1 MIARWL
7 IPFLL
12 AFAWP
17 VVAQELRFQH
27 VTTHDGLGDNAVT
40 CIFEDRAGFIWI
52 GTERGLNR
60 YDGQRVERFEP
71 GPRGPLGAH
80 ITSITEDDKGR
91 LWISTADAG
100 LSMRDPSGGF
110 THFRH
115 DSTSARGLPTDA
127 LNHVLVVDDS
137 LLVLSSRGHGAMWYH
152 LRKGMLFQKGF
163 RPFRLNEQGDTAFAD
178 HDNWNHGA
186 LLLDDH
192 RIWLPMLRAIGQS
205 FIVDARSGEVLDSIP
220 ITQLVTN
227 GVLSD
232 GVLYMGGWHPGLQH
246 AFLDRPELAVH
257 TPIDEEITCIVEW
270 DSRRLL
276 AATKVSGLLWLDKGG
291 AITGRCQHVRSDPS
305 SLLSDRTTC
314 LLRDR
319 AGNLWVG
326 TAKGVSVFAP
336 SVWRCAAVPLLPD
349 DRAGDLVFHAIQQD
363 VNGTIRLST
372 SKGFIL
378 VDPDSRAPRLVEL
391 THDGGH
397 LEVTGLF
404 RTGADEYFAGTE
416 TGIFRYNPE
425 RERILPQSETG
436 KWSSYKA
443 GIMFQTRAVW
453 PFSTGGQEL
462 LLLGALGYGHLA
474 IDRGTGELVA
484 GWEDHVDLAGT
495 MMLRSTL
502 QDARGVCWS
511 ATLGGVVRWTPVAP
525 GKEPGGVVFNA
536 QAPAKLPGD
545 DAQALTCQGDTV
557 WVALRDGGLGSI
569 VDDHAR
575 SHPPPAHFPRDFVGV
590 TVDRAGHVWCA
601 TGNGLVR
608 YAPGANTWL
617 HVPVNDGRTFRQLTK
632 CITTLTDGR
641 IAFCAD
647 DHLLLIDPAA
657 YDPLPELPAPSIVGM
672 SNTWGT
678 LQADAEAAMELPFRN
693 SAFDVMLTALQ
704 PVGAAPLTFLC
715 RLDDE
720 RADYHE
726 ATALEALRYAGVPVG
741 MHRLLVRVRD
751 AYGREGPEQTLLT
764 VTVVGPFWQR
774 WWFFLLVLGV
784 GATGM
789 YLFSR
794 FRQRQRAKLQHVR
807 DRIARDLHDDIG
819 STLGSISFYSE
830 ALKRK
835 LGSTDD
841 AMAKQVADKIGASSR
856 EMIDQMS
863 DIVWSVDPKND
874 DAGALSERL
883 RGFASDLLAARN
895 IALDFRADEGINDR
909 KLSAEQRR
917 NIFLICKEVLHNTV
931 KYAEAGHV
939 TITLTATG
947 RALELMISDDGKGF
961 DPDNTDSYNGNGLP
975 NMRARAAAV
984 GAEFTIDS
992 APGKGTRARIVLTQ
1006 QVLTPRSGD

>member
-1 MIARWL
+1 M
-7 IPFLL
+7 
-12 AFAWP
+12 
-17 VVAQELRFQH
+17 VAQELRFQH
-27 VTTHDGLGDNAVT
+27 VTTDDGLGDNAVT

-60 YDGQRVERFEP
+60 YDGQRVERYEP
-71 GPRGPLGAH
+71 GPKGPLGAH
-80 ITSITEDDKGR
+80 ITSITEDGRGR

-100 LSMRDPSGGF
+100 LSMRDPSGAF
-110 THFRH
+110 MHFRR

-127 LNHVLVVDDS
+127 LNQVLVVDDS
-137 LLVLSSRGHGAMWYH
+137 LLVLSSRGHGAIWYH
-152 LRKGMLFQKGF
+152 LRKGMLFRKGF
-163 RPFRLNEQGDTAFAD
+163 RPFRLNEQGDTAFAE

-186 LLLDDH
+186 LRLDDR
-192 RIWLPMLRAIGQS
+192 RIWLPMLRTKGES
-205 FIVDARSGEVLDSIP
+205 FVVDARSGEVLDSIA
-220 ITQLVTN
+220 ITESATN

-232 GVLYMGGWHPGLQH
+232 GVLYMGGWHPGLQRAH
-246 AFLDRPELAVH
+246 LDRPEPAVQ

-270 DSRRLL
+270 DVHRLL
-276 AATKVSGLLWLDKGG
+276 AATKVNGLLWLDRSG
-291 AITGRCQHVRSDPS
+291 AITRRCQHVRSDPS

-336 SVWRCAAVPLLPD
+336 SVWRCTEVPLLPD

-363 VNGTIRLST
+363 EDGTIRLST

-378 VDPDSRAPRLVEL
+378 VDPQSNACQLVEL
-391 THDGGH
+391 THNGGH
-397 LEVTGLF
+397 LEVTGLY
-404 RTGADEYFAGTE
+404 RTRTDEYFAGTE
-416 TGIFRYNPE
+416 TGIFRYDPE

-436 KWSSYKA
+436 MWSSYKA

-453 PFSTGGQEL
+453 PFSTGGHDL
-462 LLLGALGYGHLA
+462 LLLGALGYGHLP
-474 IDRGTGELVA
+474 IDRRTGELVG
-484 GWEDHVDLAGT
+484 GWQDHVDLPGT

-525 GKEPGGVVFNA
+525 GEEPGGVVFNA
-536 QAPAKLPGD
+536 QAPVKLPGD
-545 DAQALTCQGDTV
+545 DAQALAFQDDTV
-557 WVALRDGGLGSI
+557 WVAFRDGGLADI
-569 VDDHAR
+569 VGDQAHA
-575 SHPPPAHFPRDFVGV
+575 HVPPAHFPYDLVGV

-608 YAPGANTWL
+608 YAPESNTWL
-617 HVPVNDGRTFRQLTK
+617 HVPVNDGRTFRQLTR
-632 CITTLTDGR
+632 CITTLKDGR

-657 YDPLPELPAPSIVGM
+657 YDPLQELPAPRIVGM
-672 SNTWGT
+672 SNTWGA
-678 LQADAEAAMELPFRN
+678 LQADEDAGMELPFRN
-693 SAFDVMLTALQ
+693 SSFDLMLTALQ

-720 RADYHE
+720 GAVHHE

-741 MHRLLVRVRD
+741 THRLLVRVRD
-751 AYGREGPEQTLLT
+751 AYGREGPEHTLLT

-774 WWFFLLVLGV
+774 WWFFILVLGV
-784 GATGM
+784 GAAGM

-835 LGSTDD
+835 LGDTDD
-841 AMAKQVADKIGASSR
+841 TMARQVAEKIGASSR

-883 RGFASDLLAARN
+883 HAFASDLLAPRN
-895 IALDFRADEGINDR
+895 IALDFSADEAINDR
-909 KLSAEQRR
+909 RLSAEQRR

-931 KYAEAGHV
+931 KYAGAGHV
-939 TITLTATG
+939 TITLITTG
-947 RALELMISDDGKGF
+947 RSLELTITDDGKGF
-961 DPDNTDSYNGNGLP
+961 DPLNTDSYNGNGLP
-975 NMRARAAAV
+975 NMRTRAQAI
-984 GAEFTIDS
+984 GAQFTVDS
-992 APGKGTRARIVLTQ
+992 AHGKGTCARIILTQ
-1006 QVLTPRSGD
+1006 EAFTPRSGD